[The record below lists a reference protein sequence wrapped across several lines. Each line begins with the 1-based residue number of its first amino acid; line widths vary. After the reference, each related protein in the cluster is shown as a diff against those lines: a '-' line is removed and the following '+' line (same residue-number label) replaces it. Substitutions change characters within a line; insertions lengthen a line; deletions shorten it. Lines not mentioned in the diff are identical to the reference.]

1 VDKPYYENDS
11 DMSLLPFSYVS
22 RSVLREPSKFAQKVV
37 GSAMVVFLV
46 IGAGAFNGGMDR
58 MLRETGNPRNVLFIG
73 AGSEESVERSEIPMR
88 SEGLIEAGVR
98 GISQRMGTY
107 AVSGEVQYMS
117 NLGLE
122 DGSVGQGLLRG
133 VTPKVFEVRREVR
146 MVEGRFP
153 GSGEGMVGVLAH
165 HALGTGPGS
174 LAVGQSLVFEGQQF
188 RISGRFDA
196 PGSLLESEVW
206 FTRGDLM
213 TLTQRETLSCV
224 IVRLDRAEDF
234 RSADLFSKQRLDL
247 ELVSLR
253 ESDYYKQL
261 SVFYRPIRWM
271 TWLTTALVAIG
282 ALFGGLNLLYASY
295 ASRIREFAAL
305 RTLGFSSLS
314 IVFTLIQESLLT
326 TLAGTWIALALAAVV
341 FADRVVFFSI
351 GSFSLTLDGGLL
363 AVALA
368 TGFLMGVLGTLPPA
382 YRCLGTHLPTALRT
396 S

>member
-1 VDKPYYENDS
+1 MDKPFYENDS

-22 RSVLREPSKFAQKVV
+22 RSVLREPSKFVQKVV

-58 MLRETGNPRNVLFIG
+58 MLRETGDPRNVLFIG

-122 DGSVGQGLLRG
+122 DGSMGQGLLRG

-153 GSGEGMVGVLAH
+153 GSGEVMVGVLAH
-165 HALGTGPGS
+165 HALGTLPES
-174 LAVGQSLVFEGQQF
+174 LGVGQSLVFEGQKF

-247 ELVSLR
+247 ELVALR

-271 TWLTTALVAIG
+271 TWLTTALVAVG

-305 RTLGFSSLS
+305 RTLGFGSTS

-326 TLAGTWIALALAAVV
+326 TLAGTWIALALAAVM

-351 GSFSLTLDGGLL
+351 GSFALTLDGGLL